1 MHRPFK
7 VFLKLLISIP
17 QKNSRLL
24 LPGSIILISSQKM
37 QGMDGL
43 SIKEKKL
50 IKTKK
55 FKRIQKKKEK
65 RNRNKLKKV
74 VVRMQNRQQKM
85 HV

>member
-1 MHRPFK
+1 
-7 VFLKLLISIP
+7 
-17 QKNSRLL
+17 
-24 LPGSIILISSQKM
+24 
-37 QGMDGL
+37 MDGL

-50 IKTKK
+50 IRTKK

-74 VVRMQNRQQKM
+74 VVRMQNKQQKM

>member
-1 MHRPFK
+1 
-7 VFLKLLISIP
+7 
-17 QKNSRLL
+17 
-24 LPGSIILISSQKM
+24 M